1 MIGWF
6 FALVFVTIL
15 SYLSDVGILPFMQ
28 NLKVPFFNASILSIL
43 ILLCMLGVL
52 VRLLYMAKKGEK
64 EILRKRINEL
74 EKQLKTP
81 QEKEE

>member
-52 VRLLYMAKKGEK
+52 VRLLCMAKKGEK

>member
-1 MIGWF
+1 MIWWI

-52 VRLLYMAKKGEK
+52 VRLLSMAKKGEK

-74 EKQLKTP
+74 EKKLKTP
-81 QEKEE
+81 QEEEE

>member
-1 MIGWF
+1 MIGWL
-6 FALVFVTIL
+6 FALAFVTIL

-28 NLKVPFFNASILSIL
+28 NLRVPFFNASILSIL

>member
-6 FALVFVTIL
+6 FALAFVTIL

-52 VRLLYMAKKGEK
+52 LRLLYMAKKGEK

>member
-1 MIGWF
+1 MIWWI
-6 FALVFVTIL
+6 FALTFVTIL

-28 NLKVPFFNASILSIL
+28 NLRVPFFNASILSIL

>member
-6 FALVFVTIL
+6 FALAFVTIL

-52 VRLLYMAKKGEK
+52 LRLLYMAKKGEK

-74 EKQLKTP
+74 EKQLKTA

>member
-52 VRLLYMAKKGEK
+52 VRLLHMARKGEK

-81 QEKEE
+81 QEEEE